1 MLEIENT
8 LLTGSISLDS
18 DTDGNVIIMQNRQE
32 IKITPSQAKKLESF
46 LLSVTKLVN
55 TLTEDSEKQNV
66 CPLCNIILSVANSV
80 NSAYHVEDTVC
91 YDCYIKAK
99 GE

>member
-32 IKITPSQAKKLESF
+32 IKITPSQAKELEDYLVS
-46 LLSVTKLVN
+46 LSN
-55 TLTEDSEKQNV
+55 T
-66 CPLCNIILSVANSV
+66 
-80 NSAYHVEDTVC
+80 
-91 YDCYIKAK
+91 IKFVK
-99 GE
+99 SKENKDV

>member
-32 IKITPSQAKKLESF
+32 IKITPSQAKDLESY
-46 LLSVTKLVN
+46 LVSLSNKVKENKDV
-55 TLTEDSEKQNV
+55 
-66 CPLCNIILSVANSV
+66 
-80 NSAYHVEDTVC
+80 
-91 YDCYIKAK
+91 
-99 GE
+99 

>member
-32 IKITPSQAKKLESF
+32 IKITPSQAKELESY
-46 LLSVTKLVN
+46 
-55 TLTEDSEKQNV
+55 LTAVS
-66 CPLCNIILSVANSV
+66 
-80 NSAYHVEDTVC
+80 DTVKSKENK
-91 YDCYIKAK
+91 DV
-99 GE
+99 

>member
-32 IKITPSQAKKLESF
+32 IKITPSQAKELENY
-46 LLSVTKLVN
+46 LVSVSTTNCVTIK
-55 TLTEDSEKQNV
+55 ES
-66 CPLCNIILSVANSV
+66 NIEWHINIH
-80 NSAYHVEDTVC
+80 YTRE
-91 YDCYIKAK
+91 
-99 GE
+99 

>member
-32 IKITPSQAKKLESF
+32 IKITPSQAKELENY
-46 LLSVTKLVN
+46 LVSV
-55 TLTEDSEKQNV
+55 S
-66 CPLCNIILSVANSV
+66 
-80 NSAYHVEDTVC
+80 DT
-91 YDCYIKAK
+91 AK
-99 GE
+99 SKENKDV